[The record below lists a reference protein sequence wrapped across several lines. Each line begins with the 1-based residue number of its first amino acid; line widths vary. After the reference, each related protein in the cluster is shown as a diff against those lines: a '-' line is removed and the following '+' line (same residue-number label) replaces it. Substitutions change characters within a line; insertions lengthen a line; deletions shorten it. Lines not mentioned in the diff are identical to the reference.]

1 MARGGSKPGERRG
14 GRAKGTPNKPNPDA
28 EAMKEIARS
37 YGPQA
42 VRELAKL
49 AGISGDAA
57 GKAESEQ
64 ARIAALNG
72 ILDRGYGKPSQSIGG
87 DPDNPIKLGGKFEL
101 VFVDSPKVK
110 S

>member
-37 YGPQA
+37 YGPEA

-49 AGISGDAA
+49 AGIAEDKT

-87 DPDNPIKLGGKFEL
+87 DPENPINMGGKFEL
-101 VFVDSPKVK
+101 VFVEPGKK
-110 S
+110 L

>member
-1 MARGGSKPGERRG
+1 MPRGSSPGERRG
-14 GRAKGTPNKPNPDA
+14 GRAKGVPNKA
-28 EAMKEIARS
+28 TVEIKDVARQ

-42 VRELAKL
+42 VEALAKL
-49 AGISGDAA
+49 AGLVGEGD

-87 DPDNPIKLGGKFEL
+87 DPDNPFKVGGKFEL
-101 VFVDSPKVK
+101 VFVEPSKVK
-110 S
+110 P